1 MSGGDTPAVRQQR
14 LRSELRRLRDAAG
27 LTQKDVADALDWSVS
42 KVLRIE
48 TGASRI
54 QTTDLRAMLAYYGV
68 TDPGTVDELVES
80 ARAGRTRTWRDKY
93 KKFVD
98 AQFYAFLGYE
108 ESAQTIRQY
117 QSTAIPG
124 LLQVAPYI
132 RALAKVFYKDD
143 DDELPRAIQIR
154 LERQRLLTNDVEAP
168 EMIFL
173 LDEAVLLRE
182 VGDKEVM
189 RRQLLHIKAIAEH
202 PKVTIQIVS
211 LRSGGHRGMSGA
223 SFTILEFS
231 AGDSIVFLEERH
243 RDVMIRNNPQE
254 IALYKEDFETV
265 RQRALDPME
274 TNGVIDEILAQLERD

>member
-1 MSGGDTPAVRQQR
+1 MSASDTPAVRQQR
-14 LRSELRRLRDAAG
+14 LRSELRRLREAAR

-68 TDPGTVDELVES
+68 SDTSIVDELVES

-98 AQFYAFLGYE
+98 AQFYTFLGYE
-108 ESAQTIRQY
+108 ESARMIRQY

-124 LLQVAPYI
+124 LLQVEPYI
-132 RALAKVFYKDD
+132 RALAGVFYTD
-143 DDELPRAIQIR
+143 DDELSRAVQIR
-154 LERQRLLTNDVEAP
+154 LERQQILTVDADGP
-168 EMIFL
+168 EIIFL

-182 VGDKEVM
+182 VGDKDVM
-189 RRQLLHIKAIAEH
+189 RQQLLHIKGIADH
-202 PKVTIQIVS
+202 PRLTIQVVS
-211 LRSGGHRGMSGA
+211 LRAGGHRGMTGA

-231 AGDSIVFLEERH
+231 GGDSVVFLEERH
-243 RDVMIRNNPQE
+243 RDVMIRNNLQE

-265 RQRALDPME
+265 RQRASHPAE
-274 TNGVIDEILAQLERD
+274 TNDIIDGILAQL